1 MLARIWPE
9 VEEEYLS
16 TAVLGRE
23 VLRQQKVKLLD
34 SKLRQQ
40 QLRKTA
46 EPATQKQVGQSP
58 PGGKKW
64 NESPLVEKNE
74 INLPLVEKM

>member
-40 QLRKTA
+40 QQRKTAA

-58 PGGKKW
+58 PGGEKW
-64 NESPLVEKNE
+64 N
-74 INLPLVEKM
+74 